1 MQIEDTVLAI
11 RAAEAE
17 RQRRL
22 ADKRRRAEP
31 VERLD
36 AILEDLEKMHLRG
49 NIKVSVEMM
58 DRIEAFLDTIPPDC
72 RHEFPLRTTIT
83 RVMDNL
89 YLVLDQL
96 LSRKDLRREHL
107 RRVDEE
113 LEGDGYRSPGAGR
126 ESVQG

>member
-1 MQIEDTVLAI
+1 MQIEDTVQAI

-22 ADKRRRAEP
+22 AAKRRRDMP
-31 VERLD
+31 VARLD
-36 AILEDLEKMHLRG
+36 AILEELEAMHLRG

-58 DRIEAFLDTIPPDC
+58 ARIERFMETIPPEC

-89 YLVLDQL
+89 YLVLDRL
-96 LSRKDLRREHL
+96 LSRKDMSREYL
-107 RRVDEE
+107 RRVDED
-113 LEGDGYRSPGAGR
+113 LDRDGYSAAG
-126 ESVQG
+126 SGGSAA